1 MAADSK
7 VVQFEEN
14 PTKTRQGGL
23 RNKTRSSPQ
32 QMWSTDGGEWD
43 LVRLCEEWL
52 ARRPRPIRNSGPLY
66 LEIVSSPSIS
76 VGWPNREWVSIE
88 VAK

>member
-7 VVQFEEN
+7 VIQSEEN
-14 PTKTRQGGL
+14 LTKTRQGGL
-23 RNKTRSSPQ
+23 RNKTRSPLQ
-32 QMWSTDGGEWD
+32 QTWSTNGGEWD

-88 VAK
+88 LAK